1 MTAKVMTIVDGDLMI
16 DYAYPC
22 MMAEKALKE
31 AHHAMLERKY
41 DEAIEEALSAMAET
55 KLMITAI
62 KAMKEHDNALYK

>member
-1 MTAKVMTIVDGDLMI
+1 MEKVMVIVKGEQMI

-31 AHHAMLERKY
+31 AHAHMLNNEH
-41 DEAIEEALSAMAET
+41 DEAIKQGLKAIAET

-62 KAMKEHDNALYK
+62 KEMKEKAKK